1 LFGERHCQSG
11 SYYSQPGCGF
21 KKEIG
26 IKKEFNRHIF
36 MIILVLNCGSSS
48 IKYQLFEM
56 GDSTTVIAKGMVER
70 IGFTDAVISHK
81 PTGKDKYKHITPI
94 MDHTT
99 GINLIMAALVDA
111 GHGVIGKTEEIA
123 AVGHRIVQGGE
134 KYKESVLITKEVIR
148 DIEACV
154 ELAPLHNPANLK
166 GIISVD
172 SLLPGLPQIAVF
184 DTSFHQSMPSHAYM
198 YAIPREY
205 YEKYGIRKYGYHGTS
220 HKYVFK
226 RTSEI
231 LNRDTRDMKVV
242 SCHLG
247 NGASVTAIEHGRS
260 LDTSMGFTP
269 VDGLIMGTR
278 TGDIDPGVL
287 LFLADKEHLS
297 LKGISNMI
305 NKRSGMV
312 GISEISSDMRDL
324 ELAYYEGNERANLAL
339 TMYAYRVKKFIGA
352 YAAIMNGLDC
362 VIFTG
367 GIGEND
373 FNIRRMICQN
383 MEYIGL
389 DFDEPENHGI
399 KGEDKIISK
408 PDSKVTALVVKTNE
422 ELVIAQDTFKIL
434 EKCC

>member
-1 LFGERHCQSG
+1 
-11 SYYSQPGCGF
+11 
-21 KKEIG
+21 
-26 IKKEFNRHIF
+26 

-48 IKYQLFEM
+48 IKYQLFNMDNNAE
-56 GDSTTVIAKGMVER
+56 VIAKGMVER

-81 PTGKDKYKHITPI
+81 PTGKSKHKQVLPI

-99 GINLIMAALVDA
+99 GINMVMAALVDKE
-111 GHGVIGKTEEIA
+111 HGVIKKVEEIN
-123 AVGHRIVQGGE
+123 AVGHRVVQGGE
-134 KYKESVLITKEVIR
+134 KYQESVLITKEVIH
-148 DIEACV
+148 DIEACID
-154 ELAPLHNPANLK
+154 LAPLHNPANLK
-166 GIISVD
+166 GIISID
-172 SLLPGLPQIAVF
+172 NLLPGIPQIAVF
-184 DTSFHQSMPSHAYM
+184 DTSFHQSMPPHAFM
-198 YAIPREY
+198 YAVPREY
-205 YEKYGIRKYGYHGTS
+205 YEKYGVRKYGYHGTS
-220 HKYVFK
+220 HKYVY
-226 RTSEI
+226 RRASEI

-247 NGASVTAIEHGRS
+247 NGASVTAIEHGKS

-297 LKGISNMI
+297 LKGLSNMI
-305 NKRSGMV
+305 NKRSGMM

-352 YAAIMNGLDC
+352 YAAIMNGLDL

-373 FNIRRMICQN
+373 FNIRRMITQN
-383 MEYIGL
+383 MDYIGL
-389 DFDEPENHGI
+389 DFDEPGNHGV

-408 PDSKVTALVVKTNE
+408 ADSRVTAMVIKTNE
-422 ELVIAQDTFKIL
+422 ELVIASDTFKIL

>member
-1 LFGERHCQSG
+1 
-11 SYYSQPGCGF
+11 
-21 KKEIG
+21 
-26 IKKEFNRHIF
+26 

-48 IKYQLFEM
+48 IKYQLFKM
-56 GDSTTVIAKGMVER
+56 GGETEVIAKGQVER

-81 PTGKDKYKHITPI
+81 PTGKNKYKHITPI
-94 MDHTT
+94 MDHTS
-99 GINLIMAALVDA
+99 GINMIMAALVDEE
-111 GHGVIGKTEEIA
+111 HGVIKEINEIV
-123 AVGHRIVQGGE
+123 AVGHRVVQGGE
-134 KYKESVLITKEVIR
+134 KYQESVLITQEVIR
-148 DIEACV
+148 DIESCID
-154 ELAPLHNPANLK
+154 LAPLHNPANLK
-166 GIISVD
+166 GIISMG
-172 SLLPGLPQIAVF
+172 SLLPGIPQIAVF
-184 DTSFHQSMPSHAYM
+184 DTSFHQSMPPHAYM

-205 YEKYGIRKYGYHGTS
+205 YEKYGVRKYGFHGTS

-231 LNRDTRDMKVV
+231 LNKDTRDMKVV

-247 NGASVTAIEHGRS
+247 NGASVSAIEHGRS

-324 ELAYYEGNERANLAL
+324 ELAYYEANERANLAL

-383 MEYIGL
+383 MDYLGL

-399 KGEDKIISK
+399 KGEDKIITK
-408 PDSKVTALVVKTNE
+408 PDSRVTALVVKTNE
-422 ELVIAQDTFKIL
+422 ELVIATDTFKIL
-434 EKCC
+434 EKCF

>member
-1 LFGERHCQSG
+1 
-11 SYYSQPGCGF
+11 
-21 KKEIG
+21 
-26 IKKEFNRHIF
+26 

-48 IKYQLFEM
+48 IKYQLFDMEEKA
-56 GDSTTVIAKGMVER
+56 STVIAKGMVER
-70 IGFTDAVISHK
+70 IGFTDAIISHK
-81 PTGKDKYKHITPI
+81 PTGKDKYKNISPI
-94 MDHTT
+94 MDHST
-99 GINLIMAALVDA
+99 GINLIMEALVDSE
-111 GHGVIGKTEEIA
+111 HGVIDKVEEIV
-123 AVGHRIVQGGE
+123 AVGHRVVQGGE
-134 KYKESVLITKEVIR
+134 KYKESVLITKEVIQ
-148 DIEACV
+148 DVEACV
-154 ELAPLHNPANLK
+154 DLAPLHNPANLK
-166 GIISVD
+166 GIISID
-172 SLLPGLPQIAVF
+172 TLLPGIPQVAVF
-184 DTSFHQSMPSHAYM
+184 DTSFHQSMPPYAYM

-205 YEKYGIRKYGYHGTS
+205 YETYGVRKYGYHGTS
-220 HKYVFK
+220 HKYVYK
-226 RTSEI
+226 RASEI
-231 LNRDTRDMKVV
+231 MNKDTRDMKVV

-260 LDTSMGFTP
+260 MDTSMGFTP

-305 NKRSGMV
+305 NKKSGMM

-324 ELAYYEGNERANLAL
+324 EMAYYEGNERANLAL

-352 YAAIMNGLDC
+352 YAATMNGLDL

-383 MEYIGL
+383 MEYLGL

-408 PDSKVTALVVKTNE
+408 PESRTTAMVIKTNE
-422 ELVIAQDTFKIL
+422 ELVIATDTFKIL
-434 EKCC
+434 EKCF

>member
-1 LFGERHCQSG
+1 
-11 SYYSQPGCGF
+11 
-21 KKEIG
+21 
-26 IKKEFNRHIF
+26 

-48 IKYQLFEM
+48 IKYQLFDMHEKEE
-56 GDSTTVIAKGMVER
+56 VIAQGVVER
-70 IGFTDAVISHK
+70 IGYTDAVITHK
-81 PTGKDKYKHITPI
+81 SVDKDKYKHITPI
-94 MDHTT
+94 MDHTV
-99 GINLIMAALVDA
+99 GINLIFDALTSPE
-111 GHGVIGKTEEIA
+111 HGKIGKIEDIA
-123 AVGHRIVQGGE
+123 AVGHRVVQGGE
-134 KYKESVLITKEVIR
+134 KYLESVLITKEVIH
-148 DIEACV
+148 DIEACI

-172 SLLPGLPQIAVF
+172 NLIPGIPQIAVF
-184 DTSFHQSMPSHAYM
+184 DTSFHQSMPPFAYM

-220 HKYVFK
+220 HKYVYK
-226 RTSEI
+226 KTSEI
-231 LNRDTRDMKVV
+231 LGKDTRDMKVI

-247 NGASVTAIEHGRS
+247 NGASVTAIEHGKS
-260 LDTSMGFTP
+260 MDTSMGFTP

-305 NKRSGMV
+305 NKRSGIM

-352 YAAIMNGLDC
+352 YAAVMNGVDC
-362 VIFTG
+362 MIFTG

-373 FNIRRMICQN
+373 FNIRRMICQH
-383 MEYIGL
+383 MEYLGL
-389 DFDEPENHGI
+389 DFDEVSNHGV

-408 PDSKVTALVVKTNE
+408 PDSRVTALVVQTNE
-422 ELVIAQDTFKIL
+422 ELVIASDTYKIL
-434 EKCC
+434 KKCF

>member
-1 LFGERHCQSG
+1 
-11 SYYSQPGCGF
+11 
-21 KKEIG
+21 
-26 IKKEFNRHIF
+26 

-48 IKYQLFEM
+48 IKYQLFKMDEKEE
-56 GDSTTVIAKGMVER
+56 VIAKGIVER

-81 PTGKDKYKHITPI
+81 PTGKVKHKQILPI

-111 GHGVIGKTEEIA
+111 KHGVIKKVEEIA
-123 AVGHRIVQGGE
+123 AVGHRVVQGGE
-134 KYKESVLITKEVIR
+134 KYQESVLITKEVIQ
-148 DIEACV
+148 DVEACID
-154 ELAPLHNPANLK
+154 LAPLHNPANLK

-172 SLLPGLPQIAVF
+172 ALLPGIPQVAVF
-184 DTSFHQSMPSHAYM
+184 DTSFHQSMPPYAYM

-205 YEKYGIRKYGYHGTS
+205 YEKYGVRKYGYHGTS
-220 HKYVFK
+220 HKYVVK
-226 RTSEI
+226 MASN
-231 LNRDTRDMKVV
+231 LLGKDTREMKVV

-247 NGASVTAIEHGRS
+247 NGASVTAIEHGKS
-260 LDTSMGFTP
+260 MDTSMGFTP

-297 LKGISNMI
+297 LKGISNLI
-305 NKRSGMV
+305 NKRSGMM

-352 YAAIMNGLDC
+352 YAAVMNGLDL

-373 FNIRRMICQN
+373 FNIRRMILQN
-383 MEYIGL
+383 MDYLGL
-389 DFDEPENHGI
+389 DFDEPGNHGI

-408 PDSKVTALVVKTNE
+408 PDSRVTAMVLRTNE
-422 ELVIAQDTFKIL
+422 ELVIATDTYKIL

>member
-1 LFGERHCQSG
+1 
-11 SYYSQPGCGF
+11 
-21 KKEIG
+21 
-26 IKKEFNRHIF
+26 

-81 PTGKDKYKHITPI
+81 PMGKDKYKHIAPI

-99 GINLIMAALVDA
+99 GINLLMAALVDPE
-111 GHGVIGKTEEIA
+111 HGVISKINEIA

-172 SLLPGLPQIAVF
+172 TLLPGLPQIAVF

-226 RTSEI
+226 RASEI

-383 MEYIGL
+383 MDYLGL

-408 PDSKVTALVVKTNE
+408 TDSRVTALVIKTNE
-422 ELVIAQDTFKIL
+422 ELVIARDTFKIL

>member
-1 LFGERHCQSG
+1 
-11 SYYSQPGCGF
+11 
-21 KKEIG
+21 
-26 IKKEFNRHIF
+26 

-56 GDSTTVIAKGMVER
+56 GDSTTVIAKGIVER

-81 PTGKDKYKHITPI
+81 PTGKDKYKNITPI

-99 GINLIMAALVDA
+99 GINLLMAALVDTE
-111 GHGVIGKTEEIA
+111 HGVISKIEEIA

-154 ELAPLHNPANLK
+154 DLAPLHNPANLK

-172 SLLPGLPQIAVF
+172 TLIPGLPQIAVF
-184 DTSFHQSMPSHAYM
+184 DTSFHQSMPSHAFM

-247 NGASVTAIEHGRS
+247 NGASVTAIKHGRS

-383 MEYIGL
+383 MEFLGL
-389 DFDEPENHGI
+389 DFDETENHGI
-399 KGEDKIISK
+399 KGEDKIITK
-408 PDSKVTALVVKTNE
+408 PDSRVTALVVKTNE
-422 ELVIAQDTFKIL
+422 ELVIARDTFKIL

>member
-1 LFGERHCQSG
+1 
-11 SYYSQPGCGF
+11 
-21 KKEIG
+21 
-26 IKKEFNRHIF
+26 
-36 MIILVLNCGSSS
+36 MVILVLNCGSSS

-81 PTGKDKYKHITPI
+81 PTGKGKYKHIAPI
-94 MDHTT
+94 MDHST
-99 GINLIMAALVDA
+99 GINLLMAALVDPE
-111 GHGVIGKTEEIA
+111 HGVISKIGEIA

-172 SLLPGLPQIAVF
+172 TLLPGLPQIAVF

-226 RTSEI
+226 RASEI

-247 NGASVTAIEHGRS
+247 NGASVTAIEHGKS
-260 LDTSMGFTP
+260 MDTSMGFTP

-373 FNIRRMICQN
+373 FNIRRMISQN
-383 MEYIGL
+383 MEYLGL
-389 DFDEPENHGI
+389 DFDEPENHGV

-408 PDSKVTALVVKTNE
+408 PDSRVTALVIKTNE
-422 ELVIAQDTFKIL
+422 ELVIARDTFKIV

>member
-1 LFGERHCQSG
+1 
-11 SYYSQPGCGF
+11 
-21 KKEIG
+21 
-26 IKKEFNRHIF
+26 

-48 IKYQLFEM
+48 IKYQLFNM
-56 GDSTTVIAKGMVER
+56 GENEESVIAKGIIER

-81 PTGKDKYKHITPI
+81 PTGKDKYKEIKPI
-94 MDHTT
+94 MDHTAA
-99 GINLIMAALVDA
+99 INLVMAALVDEA
-111 GHGVIGKTEEIA
+111 HGVIKSIQEIA
-123 AVGHRIVQGGE
+123 AVGHRVVQGGE
-134 KYKESVLITKEVIR
+134 KYLESVLITKEVIQ

-154 ELAPLHNPANLK
+154 DLAPLHNPANLK

-172 SLLPGLPQIAVF
+172 HLLPGIPQIAVF
-184 DTSFHQSMPSHAYM
+184 DTSFHQSMPPYAFM

-205 YEKYGIRKYGYHGTS
+205 YEKYGVRKYGYHGTS
-220 HKYVFK
+220 HKYVYK
-226 RTSEI
+226 RTSQI
-231 LNRDTRDMKVV
+231 LGKDTRDLKVV

-260 LDTSMGFTP
+260 MDTSMGFTP

-305 NKRSGMV
+305 NKRSGMM
-312 GISEISSDMRDL
+312 GISEISADMRDL

-373 FNIRRMICQN
+373 FNIRRMICQH
-383 MEYIGL
+383 MEYLGL
-389 DFDEPENHGI
+389 DFDEIGNHGV

-408 PDSKVTALVVKTNE
+408 PDSRVTALVVKTNE
-422 ELVIAQDTFKIL
+422 ELVIATDTFKIL
-434 EKCC
+434 KKCF

>member
-1 LFGERHCQSG
+1 
-11 SYYSQPGCGF
+11 
-21 KKEIG
+21 
-26 IKKEFNRHIF
+26 

-48 IKYQLFEM
+48 IKYQLFDM
-56 GDSTTVIAKGMVER
+56 GDKSRADVIAKGIVER

-81 PTGKDKYKHITPI
+81 PEGKERYKNIAPV

-99 GINLIMAALVDA
+99 GIHLIMDALVDEE
-111 GHGVIGKTEEIA
+111 HGVIENIQQIA
-123 AVGHRIVQGGE
+123 AVGHRVVQGGE
-134 KYKESVLITKEVIR
+134 KYKESVLITKEVIH
-148 DIEACV
+148 DIEACID
-154 ELAPLHNPANLK
+154 LAPLHNPANLK

-172 SLLPGLPQIAVF
+172 SLLPGIPQIAVF
-184 DTSFHQSMPSHAYM
+184 DTSFHQTMPPHAYM

-220 HKYVFK
+220 HKYVSK
-226 RTSEI
+226 RASEI
-231 LNRDTRDMKVV
+231 LGKDTRQMKVV

-247 NGASVTAIEHGRS
+247 NGASVTAIERGKS
-260 LDTSMGFTP
+260 MDTSMGFTP

-297 LKGISNMI
+297 LKGISNLI

-352 YAAIMNGLDC
+352 YAAIMNGVDSI
-362 VIFTG
+362 IFTG

-383 MEYIGL
+383 MEYLGL
-389 DFDEPENHGI
+389 EFDEPMNHGV
-399 KGEDKIISK
+399 KGEDRVISK
-408 PDSKVTALVVKTNE
+408 PDSRVTALVVKTNE
-422 ELVIAQDTFKIL
+422 ELVIATDTYKIL

>member
-1 LFGERHCQSG
+1 
-11 SYYSQPGCGF
+11 
-21 KKEIG
+21 
-26 IKKEFNRHIF
+26 

-48 IKYQLFEM
+48 IKYQLFNM
-56 GDSTTVIAKGMVER
+56 GDKQEVIASGIVER

-81 PTGKDKYKHITPI
+81 PKDKAKYKQIQPI

-99 GINLIMAALVDA
+99 GINLIMAALVDKE
-111 GHGVIGKTEEIA
+111 HGVLKNVKEIA
-123 AVGHRIVQGGE
+123 AVGHRVVQGGE
-134 KYKESVLITKEVIR
+134 KYKESVLITKEVIH
-148 DIEACV
+148 DIEACID
-154 ELAPLHNPANLK
+154 LAPLHNPANLK
-166 GIISVD
+166 GIISID
-172 SLLPGLPQIAVF
+172 TLLPGIPQIAVF
-184 DTSFHQSMPSHAYM
+184 DTSFHQSMPPHAYM

-220 HKYVFK
+220 HKYVYK

-231 LNRDTRDMKVV
+231 LNRDTRNMKVV

-260 LDTSMGFTP
+260 MDTSMGFTP

-305 NKRSGMV
+305 NQRSGMM

-352 YAAIMNGLDC
+352 YAAIMNGVDC

-373 FNIRRMICQN
+373 FNIRRMILQN
-383 MEYIGL
+383 MEYLGL
-389 DFDEPENHGI
+389 DFDEIGNHGV
-399 KGEDKIISK
+399 KGEDKVISK
-408 PDSKVTALVVKTNE
+408 PDSRVTALVVKTNE
-422 ELVIAQDTFKIL
+422 ELVIASDTFKIL
-434 EKCC
+434 EKCF

>member
-1 LFGERHCQSG
+1 
-11 SYYSQPGCGF
+11 
-21 KKEIG
+21 
-26 IKKEFNRHIF
+26 
-36 MIILVLNCGSSS
+36 MVILVLNCGSSS

-56 GDSTTVIAKGMVER
+56 GDSTTVIAKGIVER

-81 PTGKDKYKHITPI
+81 PTGKDKYKNITPI

-99 GINLIMAALVDA
+99 GINLLMAALVDTE
-111 GHGVIGKTEEIA
+111 HGVISKIEEIA

-154 ELAPLHNPANLK
+154 DLAPLHNPANLK

-172 SLLPGLPQIAVF
+172 TLIPGLPQIAVF
-184 DTSFHQSMPSHAYM
+184 DTSFHQSMPAHAFM

-247 NGASVTAIEHGRS
+247 NGASVTAIKHGRS

-383 MEYIGL
+383 MEFLGL
-389 DFDEPENHGI
+389 DFDETENHGI
-399 KGEDKIISK
+399 KGEDKIITK
-408 PDSKVTALVVKTNE
+408 PDSRVTALVVKTNE
-422 ELVIAQDTFKIL
+422 ELVIARDTFKIL

>member
-1 LFGERHCQSG
+1 
-11 SYYSQPGCGF
+11 
-21 KKEIG
+21 
-26 IKKEFNRHIF
+26 

-48 IKYQLFEM
+48 IKYQLFDM
-56 GDSTTVIAKGMVER
+56 GESAEVIAMGLVER

-81 PTGKDKYKHITPI
+81 TTGKEKYKHITPI
-94 MDHTT
+94 MDHTI
-99 GINLIMAALVDA
+99 GINLIMDALVHKE
-111 GHGVIGKTEEIA
+111 HGVISKIEDIA
-123 AVGHRIVQGGE
+123 AVGHRVVQGGE
-134 KYKESVLITKEVIR
+134 KYKESVLITKEVIQ
-148 DIEACV
+148 DIEAV
-154 ELAPLHNPANLK
+154 VDLAPLHNPANLK

-172 SLLPGLPQIAVF
+172 TLIHGIPQVAVF
-184 DTSFHQSMPSHAYM
+184 DTSFHQSMPPHAYM

-205 YEKYGIRKYGYHGTS
+205 YERYGVRKYGFHGTS
-220 HKYVFK
+220 HKYVYK
-226 RTSEI
+226 RTSQI

-247 NGASVTAIEHGRS
+247 NGASVTAIEHGKS
-260 LDTSMGFTP
+260 VDTSMGFTP

-305 NKRSGMV
+305 NKRSGMM

-339 TMYAYRVKKFIGA
+339 TMFAYRVKKFIGA

-383 MEYIGL
+383 MEFLGL
-389 DFDEPENHGI
+389 DFDEIANHGV
-399 KGEDKIISK
+399 KGEEKIISK
-408 PDSKVTALVVKTNE
+408 PNSRVTALVVRTDE
-422 ELVIAQDTFKIL
+422 EQVIASDTFKIL
-434 EKCC
+434 EKCF

>member
-1 LFGERHCQSG
+1 
-11 SYYSQPGCGF
+11 
-21 KKEIG
+21 
-26 IKKEFNRHIF
+26 

-48 IKYQLFEM
+48 IKYQLFKM
-56 GDSTTVIAKGMVER
+56 GESEEVIAKGIVER

-81 PTGKDKYKHITPI
+81 PTGKAKHKEILPI

-99 GINLIMAALVDA
+99 GINLVMAALVDEE
-111 GHGVIGKTEEIA
+111 HGVLKNVEEIV
-123 AVGHRIVQGGE
+123 AVGHRVVQGGE
-134 KYKESVLITKEVIR
+134 KYKESVLITKEVIQ
-148 DIEACV
+148 DIEACID
-154 ELAPLHNPANLK
+154 LAPLHNPANLK
-166 GIISVD
+166 GIISID
-172 SLLPGLPQIAVF
+172 TLLPGIPQIAVF

-205 YEKYGIRKYGYHGTS
+205 YEKYGVRKYGYHGTS
-220 HKYVFK
+220 HKYVY
-226 RTSEI
+226 RRASEI
-231 LNRDTRDMKVV
+231 LNKDTRDLKVV

-247 NGASVTAIEHGRS
+247 NGASVTAIEHGKS
-260 LDTSMGFTP
+260 MDTSMGFTP

-297 LKGISNMI
+297 LKGVSNMI
-305 NKRSGMV
+305 NQRSGMM

-352 YAAIMNGLDC
+352 YAAIMNGLDL

-373 FNIRRMICQN
+373 FNIRRMILQN
-383 MEYIGL
+383 MEYLGL
-389 DFDEPENHGI
+389 DFDEPGNHGV
-399 KGEDKIISK
+399 KGEDKLISK
-408 PDSKVTALVVKTNE
+408 PDSRVTAMVIRTNE
-422 ELVIAQDTFKIL
+422 ELVIASDTYKIL
-434 EKCC
+434 EKCF

>member
-1 LFGERHCQSG
+1 
-11 SYYSQPGCGF
+11 
-21 KKEIG
+21 
-26 IKKEFNRHIF
+26 
-36 MIILVLNCGSSS
+36 MVILVLNCGSSS
-48 IKYQLFEM
+48 IKYQLFNM
-56 GDSTTVIAKGMVER
+56 GENEESVIAKGIVER

-81 PTGKDKYKHITPI
+81 PTGKDKYKEIKAI
-94 MDHTT
+94 MDHTA
-99 GINLIMAALVDA
+99 GINLVMAALVDKE
-111 GHGVIGKTEEIA
+111 HGVLKGVDEIT
-123 AVGHRIVQGGE
+123 AVGHRVVQGGE
-134 KYKESVLITKEVIR
+134 KYKESVLINKEVIQ
-148 DIEACV
+148 DIEACID
-154 ELAPLHNPANLK
+154 LAPLHNPANLK

-172 SLLPGLPQIAVF
+172 QLLPGIPQIAVF
-184 DTSFHQSMPSHAYM
+184 DTSFHQTMPPHAFM

-205 YEKYGIRKYGYHGTS
+205 YEKYGVRKYGYHGTS
-220 HKYVFK
+220 HKYVSK
-226 RTSEI
+226 VTSQI
-231 LNRDTRDMKVV
+231 MGKDTREMKVV

-260 LDTSMGFTP
+260 MDTSMGFTP

-373 FNIRRMICQN
+373 FNIRRMILQN
-383 MEYIGL
+383 MEYLGI
-389 DFDEPENHGI
+389 DFDEPGNHGV
-399 KGEDKIISK
+399 KGEDKVITK
-408 PDSKVTALVVKTNE
+408 PDSRVTALVVKTNE
-422 ELVIAQDTFKIL
+422 ELVIATDTYKIL
-434 EKCC
+434 EKCF

>member
-1 LFGERHCQSG
+1 
-11 SYYSQPGCGF
+11 
-21 KKEIG
+21 
-26 IKKEFNRHIF
+26 

-48 IKYQLFEM
+48 IKYQLFNM
-56 GDSTTVIAKGMVER
+56 GNNEEVIAKGMVER

-81 PTGKDKYKHITPI
+81 PTGKAKHKQVLPI
-94 MDHTT
+94 MDHTM
-99 GINLIMAALVDA
+99 GINLIMAALVEKE
-111 GHGVIGKTEEIA
+111 HGVLKRIEEIA
-123 AVGHRIVQGGE
+123 AVGHRVVQGGE
-134 KYKESVLITKEVIR
+134 KYTESVLINKEVIH
-148 DIEACV
+148 DIEACID
-154 ELAPLHNPANLK
+154 LAPLHNPANLR
-166 GIISVD
+166 GIISIET
-172 SLLPGLPQIAVF
+172 LLPGTPQIAVF
-184 DTSFHQSMPSHAYM
+184 DTSFHQDMPPHAFM

-205 YEKYGIRKYGYHGTS
+205 YEKYGVRKYGYHGTS
-220 HKYVFK
+220 HKYVYK

-231 LNRDTRDMKVV
+231 LNVDTRDMKVV

-247 NGASVTAIEHGRS
+247 NGASVTAIEHGKS

-297 LKGISNMI
+297 LKGLSNMI
-305 NKRSGMV
+305 NQRSGMM

-383 MEYIGL
+383 MDYLGL
-389 DFDEPENHGI
+389 EFDEPENHGL
-399 KGEDKIISK
+399 KGEDKVISK
-408 PDSKVTALVVKTNE
+408 PDSRVTALVVKTNE
-422 ELVIAQDTFKIL
+422 ELVIALDTFKIL

>member
-1 LFGERHCQSG
+1 
-11 SYYSQPGCGF
+11 
-21 KKEIG
+21 
-26 IKKEFNRHIF
+26 

-48 IKYQLFEM
+48 IKYQLFNM
-56 GDSTTVIAKGMVER
+56 GDSQEVIAKGMVER

-81 PTGKDKYKHITPI
+81 TAGKAKHKQILPI
-94 MDHTT
+94 MDHTM
-99 GINLIMAALVDA
+99 GINLVMASLVNEE
-111 GHGVIGKTEEIA
+111 HGVLKNVDEIS
-123 AVGHRIVQGGE
+123 AVGHRVVQGGE
-134 KYKESVLITKEVIR
+134 KYQESVLITKEVIQ

-154 ELAPLHNPANLK
+154 DLAPLHNPANLK
-166 GIISVD
+166 GIISID
-172 SLLPGLPQIAVF
+172 ALLPGIPQIAVF
-184 DTSFHQSMPSHAYM
+184 DTSFHQSMPSHAFM

-205 YEKYGIRKYGYHGTS
+205 YEKYGVRKYGYHGTS
-220 HKYVFK
+220 HKFVYKQASKF
-226 RTSEI
+226 
-231 LNRDTRDMKVV
+231 LNKDTREMKVV

-247 NGASVTAIEHGRS
+247 NGASVTAIEHGKS
-260 LDTSMGFTP
+260 MDTSMGFTP

-305 NKRSGMV
+305 NKRSGIM

-352 YAAIMNGLDC
+352 YAAIMNGLDL

-383 MEYIGL
+383 MDYLGL
-389 DFDEPENHGI
+389 DFDETGNHGV
-399 KGEDKIISK
+399 KGEEKIISK
-408 PDSKVTALVVKTNE
+408 PDSRVTAMVIKTDE
-422 ELVIAQDTFKIL
+422 ELVIATDTYKIL

>member
-1 LFGERHCQSG
+1 
-11 SYYSQPGCGF
+11 
-21 KKEIG
+21 
-26 IKKEFNRHIF
+26 

-48 IKYQLFEM
+48 IKYQLFDM
-56 GDSTTVIAKGMVER
+56 GEKAVVIAKGLVER
-70 IGFTDAVISHK
+70 IGFTDAVISHI
-81 PTGKDKYKHITPI
+81 PTGKDRYKNITPI

-99 GINLIMAALVDA
+99 GINLIMKALVNEE
-111 GHGVIGKTEEIA
+111 HGVIKKIEEIA
-123 AVGHRIVQGGE
+123 AVGHRVVQGGE
-134 KYKESVLITKEVIR
+134 KYKESVLITKEVIH
-148 DIEACV
+148 DIEAV
-154 ELAPLHNPANLK
+154 IDLAPLHNPANLK

-172 SLLPGLPQIAVF
+172 SILPGIPQIATF
-184 DTSFHQSMPSHAYM
+184 DTSFHQSMPPHAYM

-205 YEKYGIRKYGYHGTS
+205 YEKYGVRKYGYHGTS
-220 HKYVFK
+220 HKYVY
-226 RTSEI
+226 RRASVI
-231 LNRDTRDMKVV
+231 MGRDTREMKVV

-247 NGASVTAIEHGRS
+247 NGASVTAIENGKS
-260 LDTSMGFTP
+260 LDNSMGFTP

-278 TGDIDPGVL
+278 TGDIDPSVL

-305 NKRSGMV
+305 NKRSGMM

-373 FNIRRMICQN
+373 FNIRRMIIQN
-383 MEYIGL
+383 MEYLGL
-389 DFDEPENHGI
+389 EFDEPGNHGVR
-399 KGEDKIISK
+399 GEDKIISK
-408 PDSKVTALVVKTNE
+408 PDSKVTVLVIQTNE
-422 ELVIAQDTFKIL
+422 ELVIATDAYKIL
-434 EKCC
+434 EKCF

>member
-1 LFGERHCQSG
+1 
-11 SYYSQPGCGF
+11 
-21 KKEIG
+21 
-26 IKKEFNRHIF
+26 

-56 GDSTTVIAKGMVER
+56 GIKAEVIARGLVER
-70 IGFTDAVISHK
+70 IGFTDAVITHL
-81 PTGKDKYKHITPI
+81 PAGKDKYKNIQPI

-99 GINLIMAALVDA
+99 GINLIMDALA
-111 GHGVIGKTEEIA
+111 HKEHGVISNIDEIA
-123 AVGHRIVQGGE
+123 AVGHRVVQGGE
-134 KYKESVLITKEVIR
+134 KHHESVLITKEVIQ
-148 DIEACV
+148 DIESCID
-154 ELAPLHNPANLK
+154 LAPLHNPANLK
-166 GIISVD
+166 GIISIET
-172 SLLPGLPQIAVF
+172 LIPGLPQIAVF
-184 DTSFHQSMPSHAYM
+184 DTSFHQSMPPQAYM

-205 YEKYGIRKYGYHGTS
+205 YEKYGVRKYGFHGTS
-220 HKYVFK
+220 HKYVSK
-226 RTSEI
+226 RASEI
-231 LNRDTRDMKVV
+231 LGKDTREMKVV

-247 NGASVTAIEHGRS
+247 NGASVTAIENGKS
-260 LDTSMGFTP
+260 VDTSMGFTP

-287 LFLADKEHLS
+287 LYLADKEHLS

-305 NKRSGMV
+305 NKRSGIM

-362 VIFTG
+362 LIFTG

-373 FNIRRMICQN
+373 FNIRRMICQH
-383 MEYIGL
+383 MEFLGL
-389 DFDEPENHGI
+389 EFDESANHGI

-408 PDSKVTALVVKTNE
+408 PDSKTTALVVRTNE
-422 ELVIAQDTFKIL
+422 ELVIATDTYKIL
-434 EKCC
+434 EKCF

>member
-1 LFGERHCQSG
+1 
-11 SYYSQPGCGF
+11 
-21 KKEIG
+21 
-26 IKKEFNRHIF
+26 

-48 IKYQLFEM
+48 IKYQLFNM
-56 GDSTTVIAKGMVER
+56 GDGDEVMAKGIVER

-81 PTGKDKYKHITPI
+81 PAGKSKHKQVQPI

-99 GINLIMAALVDA
+99 GINLVMAALVDKE
-111 GHGVIGKTEEIA
+111 HGVLKNVKEIS
-123 AVGHRIVQGGE
+123 AVGHRVVQGGE
-134 KYKESVLITKEVIR
+134 KYKESVLITKEVIQ

-154 ELAPLHNPANLK
+154 DLAPLHNPANLK
-166 GIISVD
+166 GIISID
-172 SLLPGLPQIAVF
+172 TLLPGIPQIAVF
-184 DTSFHQSMPSHAYM
+184 DTSFHQSMPSHAFM
-198 YAIPREY
+198 YALPREY
-205 YEKYGIRKYGYHGTS
+205 YEKYGVRKYGYHGTS
-220 HKYVFK
+220 HKFVYKQASKF
-226 RTSEI
+226 
-231 LNRDTRDMKVV
+231 LNRDTREMKVV

-247 NGASVTAIEHGRS
+247 NGASVTAIEHGKS
-260 LDTSMGFTP
+260 MDTSMGFTP

-305 NKRSGMV
+305 NKRSGIM

-352 YAAIMNGLDC
+352 YAAIMNGLDL

-373 FNIRRMICQN
+373 FNIRRMILQN
-383 MEYIGL
+383 MDYLGL
-389 DFDEPENHGI
+389 DFDETGNHGV
-399 KGEDKIISK
+399 KGENKIISK
-408 PDSKVTALVVKTNE
+408 PDSKVTAMVIKTDE
-422 ELVIAQDTFKIL
+422 ERVIATDTFKIL

>member
-1 LFGERHCQSG
+1 
-11 SYYSQPGCGF
+11 
-21 KKEIG
+21 
-26 IKKEFNRHIF
+26 

-56 GDSTTVIAKGMVER
+56 GDKAEVVAKGVVER
-70 IGFTDAVISHK
+70 IGFTDAVITHK
-81 PTGKDKYKHITPI
+81 PTGKEKYKHITPI
-94 MDHTT
+94 MDHTL
-99 GINLIMAALVDA
+99 GINLIVEALTHED
-111 GHGVIGKTEEIA
+111 HGVIKNIEDIV
-123 AVGHRIVQGGE
+123 AVGHRVVQGGE
-134 KYKESVLITKEVIR
+134 KYKESVLITKEVIQ

-154 ELAPLHNPANLK
+154 DLAPLHNPANLK

-172 SLLPGLPQIAVF
+172 NLVPGLPQVAVF
-184 DTSFHQSMPSHAYM
+184 DTSFHQNMPPHAYM

-205 YEKYGIRKYGYHGTS
+205 YEKYGVRKYGYHGTS

-231 LNRDTRDMKVV
+231 LGRDTRDMKVV

-247 NGASVTAIEHGRS
+247 NGASVTAIEHGKS
-260 LDTSMGFTP
+260 MDTSMGFTP

-278 TGDIDPGVL
+278 TGDIDPSVL

-297 LKGISNMI
+297 LKGVSNMI
-305 NKRSGMV
+305 NKRSGIM

-362 VIFTG
+362 LIFTG

-383 MEYIGL
+383 MEYVGL
-389 DFDEPENHGI
+389 DFDETGNHGV

-408 PDSKVTALVVKTNE
+408 PDSKTTVLVVKTNE
-422 ELVIAQDTFKIL
+422 ELVIASDTYKIL
-434 EKCC
+434 EKCF

>member
-1 LFGERHCQSG
+1 
-11 SYYSQPGCGF
+11 
-21 KKEIG
+21 
-26 IKKEFNRHIF
+26 

-48 IKYQLFEM
+48 IKYQLFKM
-56 GDSTTVIAKGMVER
+56 GDSEEVIAKGIIER

-81 PTGKDKYKHITPI
+81 PLGKAKHKKIQAI

-99 GINLIMAALVDA
+99 GINMVMAALVDKD
-111 GHGVIGKTEEIA
+111 HGVINKVEEIT
-123 AVGHRIVQGGE
+123 AVGHRVVQGGE
-134 KYKESVLITKEVIR
+134 KYKESVLITKEVIQ
-148 DIEACV
+148 DVEACV
-154 ELAPLHNPANLK
+154 DLAPLHNPANLK
-166 GIISVD
+166 GIISID
-172 SLLPGLPQIAVF
+172 TLLPGIPQIAVF
-184 DTSFHQSMPSHAYM
+184 DTSFHQSMPAHAFM

-205 YEKYGIRKYGYHGTS
+205 YEKYGVRKYGYHGTS
-220 HKYVFK
+220 HKFVY
-226 RTSEI
+226 RRASEI
-231 LNRDTRDMKVV
+231 LNMDTRDMKVV

-247 NGASVTAIEHGRS
+247 NGASVTAIEHGKS
-260 LDTSMGFTP
+260 MDTSMGFTP

-305 NKRSGMV
+305 NKRSGIM

-352 YAAIMNGLDC
+352 YAAIMNGLDL

-373 FNIRRMICQN
+373 FNIRRMILQN
-383 MEYIGL
+383 MEYLGL
-389 DFDEPENHGI
+389 DFDEPGNHGV

-408 PDSKVTALVVKTNE
+408 PDSRVTAMVIRTNE
-422 ELVIAQDTFKIL
+422 ELVIARDTYKIL

>member
-1 LFGERHCQSG
+1 
-11 SYYSQPGCGF
+11 
-21 KKEIG
+21 
-26 IKKEFNRHIF
+26 

-48 IKYQLFEM
+48 IKYQLFRM
-56 GDSTTVIAKGMVER
+56 GENEQEVIAKGIVER

-81 PTGKDKYKHITPI
+81 PADKDKYKDVKPI
-94 MDHTT
+94 MDHTA
-99 GINLIMAALVDA
+99 GINLVMAALVDTN
-111 GHGVIGKTEEIA
+111 HGVIGSIEEIA
-123 AVGHRIVQGGE
+123 AVGHRVVQGGE
-134 KYKESVLITKEVIR
+134 KYKESVLITKEVIQ
-148 DIEACV
+148 DIEACI

-172 SLLPGLPQIAVF
+172 TLLPGIPQIAVF
-184 DTSFHQSMPSHAYM
+184 DTSFHQSMPPHAFM

-220 HKYVFK
+220 HKYVYK
-226 RTSEI
+226 RTSQI
-231 LNRDTRDMKVV
+231 LGKDTRRMKVV

-260 LDTSMGFTP
+260 MDTSMGFTP

-352 YAAIMNGLDC
+352 YAAVMNGVDC

-373 FNIRRMICQN
+373 FNIRRMILQN
-383 MEYIGL
+383 MEYLGI
-389 DFDEPENHGI
+389 DFDETGNHGV
-399 KGEDKIISK
+399 KGEDKVITK
-408 PDSKVTALVVKTNE
+408 PDSQVTALVVVTNE
-422 ELVIAQDTFKIL
+422 ELVIATDTYKIL

>member
-1 LFGERHCQSG
+1 
-11 SYYSQPGCGF
+11 
-21 KKEIG
+21 
-26 IKKEFNRHIF
+26 

-48 IKYQLFEM
+48 IKYQLFDM
-56 GDSTTVIAKGMVER
+56 GEKADVIAKGVVER
-70 IGFTDAVISHK
+70 IGFTDAVITHK
-81 PTGKDKYKHITPI
+81 PTGKDKFKHITPI

-99 GINLIMAALVDA
+99 GINLIMEALINKD
-111 GHGVIGKTEEIA
+111 HGVIQKIEEIA
-123 AVGHRIVQGGE
+123 AVGHRVVQGGE
-134 KYKESVLITKEVIR
+134 KYLESVLITKEVIR
-148 DIEACV
+148 DIEACID
-154 ELAPLHNPANLK
+154 LAPLHNPANLS
-166 GIISVD
+166 GIISVET
-172 SLLPGLPQIAVF
+172 LLPGLPQIAVF
-184 DTSFHQSMPSHAYM
+184 DTSFHQSMPPHAYM

-205 YEKYGIRKYGYHGTS
+205 YEKYGVRKYGFHGTS

-226 RTSEI
+226 KASEI
-231 LNRDTRDMKVV
+231 MGKDTREMKVV

-247 NGASVTAIEHGRS
+247 NGASVSAIEHGRS
-260 LDTSMGFTP
+260 MDTSMGFTP

-287 LFLADKEHLS
+287 LYLADKEHLS

-305 NKRSGMV
+305 NKRSGMM

-339 TMYAYRVKKFIGA
+339 TMFAYRVKKFIGA

-373 FNIRRMICQN
+373 FNIRRMIAQN
-383 MEYIGL
+383 MEYLGL
-389 DFDEPENHGI
+389 DFDETQNHGV

-408 PDSKVTALVVKTNE
+408 PDSRVTVMVVKTNE
-422 ELVIAQDTFKIL
+422 ELVIATDTYKIL
-434 EKCC
+434 EKCF